1 MKPDLSH
8 LKRNEEIMDYEKF
21 DDAAKELSTDDLAA
35 GRSQGDER
43 SRGAREDQVTAAI
56 ESQTSQIPSTAY
68 LGAAIGAMAVSAIF
82 KTCGKDHAA
91 LFVGQWAA
99 PFLLMGIYNKM
110 VKQHGSDAESKS

>member
-68 LGAAIGAMAVSAIF
+68 LGAAIGAMAVF
-82 KTCGKDHAA
+82 RNLQDLWQKTT
-91 LFVGQWAA
+91 Q
-99 PFLLMGIYNKM
+99 PFSSGNGP
-110 VKQHGSDAESKS
+110 HRSF